1 MNNTL
6 LGNIAANLKVF
17 IKKLICSSVLTLLC
31 PTTKRSVVLS
41 AMVMNKYPNISYK
54 EYLCRVELVC
64 GRHVI
69 QHRLLYSLYGTGGV
83 CLEVPARV
91 RAYISMLPN
100 RRSTD
105 KLMYA
110 EAGLVSL
117 DIEIA
122 LT

>member
-6 LGNIAANLKVF
+6 LGNISENLKAFV
-17 IKKLICSSVLTLLC
+17 KKLICSSVLTFLC

-54 EYLCRVELVC
+54 EYLCRMELVC
-64 GRHVI
+64 GRHAI
-69 QHRLLYSLYGTGGV
+69 KHRLLYSLYGTGGV

-91 RAYISMLPN
+91 QAYISMLPN

-110 EAGLVSL
+110 TAGLVSL
-117 DIEIA
+117 DIEIVLA
-122 LT
+122 